1 MRKTVWRLALC
12 GFLLAGA
19 LRLEAAE
26 ITPFAVQNQS
36 PLVAIYGLPAA
47 ASGRVLA
54 RGEAF
59 LGLTLDLANHY
70 TTGRNGFENL
80 VLDGESLRVMLSGR
94 YGLGRRA
101 EAGVEIPLWIVGG
114 GFLDS
119 FIDSYHTAF
128 GFPGGGRDLAP
139 KNRLLYRYE
148 KNGVSLL
155 HLERSGQGLGDIR
168 LTGAWQMY
176 SAAAGGRHLA
186 LRAQLKL
193 PTGDAGSLRG
203 SGSTDLALWLTGARQ
218 RSFSAGTLSLFG
230 AAGAL
235 GMTKG
240 RVLAAQQR
248 PLVGF
253 GTLGAG
259 FRPLSW
265 MELKVQADAH
275 TSFYKDSDLTQI
287 DAPSVQ
293 LTVGGALHLAPRL
306 SFDIGVTED
315 LAVGRSPDVV
325 FHLGLSR
332 TF

>member
-1 MRKTVWRLALC
+1 MMKTVLTLGLCAL
-12 GFLLAGA
+12 LLAGA
-19 LRLEAAE
+19 LRGEAADPA
-26 ITPFAVQNQS
+26 PFAVGNQS

-47 ASGRVLA
+47 SEARVLQPSE
-54 RGEAF
+54 GS

-70 TTGRNGFENL
+70 ITSRKGVENL
-80 VLDGESLRVMLSGR
+80 VLDGESLCVRISAR
-94 YGLGRRA
+94 YGLGHRA
-101 EAGVEIPLWIVGG
+101 EAGVEIPLWMVGG

-148 KNGVSLL
+148 KNGVALL
-155 HLERSGQGLGDIR
+155 HMEQSGQGLGDIR
-168 LTGAWQMY
+168 FTGAWQIY
-176 SAAAGGRHLA
+176 SAAGGGRHLA
-186 LRAQLKL
+186 LRAGLKL
-193 PTGDAGSLRG
+193 PTGDAGGLRG
-203 SGSTDLALWLTGARQ
+203 SGSTDLALWLAGSWQ

-240 RVLAAQQR
+240 RVLAAQQL

-265 MELKVQADAH
+265 MELKLQTNAH
-275 TSFYKDSDLTQI
+275 TSFYKDSDLPQI

-293 LTVGGALHLAPRL
+293 LTIGGALHLAPRMSL
-306 SFDIGVTED
+306 DIGVTED